1 MSYLYHITSLS
12 PLATASHL
20 NSFGLRA
27 DFIGQSGTEDT
38 VPAPGTDSALI
49 PTLRDGEGALPIAPV
64 PMSASSDAL
73 SDTKIFVLLAAIVFI
88 FLIALGVAMT
98 RVSRSRRNR
107 YQEQARQHI
116 IAAQRHP
123 ETLNKT
129 ILDLLPVFEVTT
141 KRELRRIHACTPR
154 AGFANCFNA
163 DSPGCSARPGPL
175 VYSAEPSTSV
185 AIQSKTASLDGGY
198 GIESEK
204 SSQDSIPLAY
214 LRYSAH
220 QLAIDRSPE
229 LAAEALR
236 NTADDIEL
244 TAWEYNCASKKNSRR
259 STARSIRV
267 SPCSID
273 APAPAAIR
281 YYRPSTS
288 QAVTPQY
295 PSRHSTAGYNWEG
308 STPGIDP
315 TLCMDIGAVMYR
327 GRSSQ
332 SLGLDPP
339 AVSRGPGKAD
349 ECIQTY
355 ADTRVPHQSQ
365 PDIAH
370 RRSRRMS
377 AVSDGGL
384 GACPIC
390 LEEFDVGEHL
400 RELPCLHKYHVVCI
414 DTWLVSRST
423 CCPYCKLDIQ
433 RWYYGPSLEEED
445 ESQPDDISQ
454 PMDFHE
460 MPPTSTH
467 GLAVAQGSQSRR
479 HQGGGSRLDR
489 ALWAVRTALT
499 NHGNVAMQQ

>member
-1 MSYLYHITSLS
+1 MST
-12 PLATASHL
+12 
-20 NSFGLRA
+20 
-27 DFIGQSGTEDT
+27 
-38 VPAPGTDSALI
+38 
-49 PTLRDGEGALPIAPV
+49 
-64 PMSASSDAL
+64 SSDAL

-98 RVSRSRRNR
+98 RVSRSRRIR
-107 YQEQARQHI
+107 YQEQVRQHI
-116 IAAQRHP
+116 AAAQQHP
-123 ETLNKT
+123 VTLNKA
-129 ILDLLPVFEVTT
+129 ILDLLPVFEVTAN
-141 KRELRRIHACTPR
+141 RELRQIHACTPR
-154 AGFANCFNA
+154 VGFANCFN
-163 DSPGCSARPGPL
+163 DESPSCSTRPVPTAFT
-175 VYSAEPSTSV
+175 AESSTP
-185 AIQSKTASLDGGY
+185 APTQSKTASLDGGY

-214 LRYSAH
+214 LRYSAR
-220 QLAIDRSPE
+220 QPAIDRSPE
-229 LAAEALR
+229 SATGALCGAAEV
-236 NTADDIEL
+236 IEL
-244 TAWEYNCASKKNSRR
+244 TAWENNCASKKSNKR
-259 STARSIRV
+259 SAGRPMRI

-288 QAVTPQY
+288 QAATPQY
-295 PSRHSTAGYNWEG
+295 PSRHSTAGYNWEE
-308 STPGIDP
+308 STPGISP
-315 TLCMDIGAVMYR
+315 ALCMDIGAVMYR
-327 GRSSQ
+327 EQSSQ
-332 SLGLDPP
+332 SLDLDLPAMPRGL
-339 AVSRGPGKAD
+339 GKA
-349 ECIQTY
+349 EGFAQKY
-355 ADTRVPHQSQ
+355 ADARVPHQSQ

-433 RWYYGPSLEEED
+433 RWHYGPSLEEED
-445 ESQPDDISQ
+445 EPQLDDTSQ

-460 MPPTSTH
+460 VPPTSSY
-467 GLAVAQGSQSRR
+467 GSDAINSSQNRR
-479 HQGGGSRLDR
+479 RQGGGSRLDR
-489 ALWAVRTALT
+489 ALWAVRTALA